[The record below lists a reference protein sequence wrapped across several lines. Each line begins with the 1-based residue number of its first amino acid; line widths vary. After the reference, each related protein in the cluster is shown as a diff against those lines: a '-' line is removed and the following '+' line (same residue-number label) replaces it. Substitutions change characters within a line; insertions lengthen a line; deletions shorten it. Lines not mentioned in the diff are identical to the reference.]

1 MDRFTTVG
9 QNFWDS
15 LNVMW
20 QKVFETVPNILI
32 SMLIM
37 LIGWL
42 VARSL
47 SFLVFKAIQLSKLE
61 QFTSKAI
68 GRDVSANTDNGV
80 NLAQIVKKIVYWTV
94 VLLFAVF
101 ASETLGW
108 VVVTQELGNLLT
120 YLPKLFSAV
129 VIFIIGLYI
138 AGFIRQAINTGINS
152 LRLQASGVV
161 STAAYYLIM
170 ILVTITALNQAGI
183 DTGAITTNFI
193 VIIGSLF
200 LAFALAFGLGAK
212 DILGNMVA
220 SLYAKKTFHSGQ
232 VIKINGIEGTIEKID
247 SVNLILNTGERRV
260 TMPVKKLVEETVEII
275 SE

>member
-1 MDRFTTVG
+1 M
-9 QNFWDS
+9 
-15 LNVMW
+15 
-20 QKVFETVPNILI
+20 
-32 SMLIM
+32 
-37 LIGWL
+37 
-42 VARSL
+42 
-47 SFLVFKAIQLSKLE
+47 VFKAIQLSKLE

-68 GRDVSANTDNGV
+68 GRDVSEKTENGV

-94 VLLFAVF
+94 ILLFAVF

-138 AGFIRQAINTGINS
+138 AGFIRQAISTGINS

-232 VIKINGIEGTIEKID
+232 VIKINGVEGTIEKID
-247 SVNLILNTGERRV
+247 SVNLILNIGERRV

>member
-32 SMLIM
+32 SLLIM

-68 GRDVSANTDNGV
+68 GRDVSEKTENGV

-94 VLLFAVF
+94 ILLFAVF

-138 AGFIRQAINTGINS
+138 AGFIRQAISTGINS

-232 VIKINGIEGTIEKID
+232 VIKINGVEGTIEKID
-247 SVNLILNTGERRV
+247 SVNLILNIGERRV
-260 TMPVKKLVEETVEII
+260 PMPVKKLVEETVEII

>member
-61 QFTSKAI
+61 EFTSKAI
-68 GRDVSANTDNGV
+68 GRDVSAKTDNGL

>member
-32 SMLIM
+32 SLLIM

-68 GRDVSANTDNGV
+68 GRDVSEKTENGV

-94 VLLFAVF
+94 ILLFAVF

-138 AGFIRQAINTGINS
+138 AGFIRQAISTGINS

-232 VIKINGIEGTIEKID
+232 VIKINGVEGTIEKID
-247 SVNLILNTGERRV
+247 SVNLILNIGERRV

>member
-9 QNFWDS
+9 QNFWNS

-20 QKVFETVPNILI
+20 QKIFETVPNILI
-32 SMLIM
+32 SLFIM

-68 GRDVSANTDNGV
+68 GRDVSEKTENGV
-80 NLAQIVKKIVYWTV
+80 NMAQIVKKIVYWTV
-94 VLLFAVF
+94 ILLFAVF

-138 AGFIRQAINTGINS
+138 AGFVRQAINTGINS
-152 LRLQASGVV
+152 LRLQASGIV

-170 ILVTITALNQAGI
+170 TLVTITALNQAGI
-183 DTGAITTNFI
+183 DTGAITSNF
-193 VIIGSLF
+193 VVVIGSLF
-200 LAFALAFGLGAK
+200 FAFSLAFGLGVK
-212 DILGNMVA
+212 DILGNMV
-220 SLYAKKTFHSGQ
+220 SGLYAKKIFHSGQ
-232 VIKINGIEGTIEKID
+232 VIKINGMEGTIEKID
-247 SVNLILNTGERRV
+247 SVNLILNINERRV
-260 TMPVKKLVEETVEII
+260 TMPVRKLVEETVEII